1 MNFQN
6 LTREDIVK
14 LCETSSEL
22 MGALILYLWDENQM
36 LKLRI
41 KELEDLL
48 KLNSSNSSKPP
59 SSDGY
64 KKPNPKSLRGK
75 SGKQSGGQHGHK
87 AHQLP
92 LNENPDHVITYAL
105 DICEK
110 CHFDLKSTLP
120 MEEKIRQVLDF
131 IAKMETTEHRAQVK
145 TCPKC
150 HHKNQAS
157 FPTGI
162 DYKTQ
167 YGDSTKAIF
176 SYLNIQQLLPLK
188 RLTETIRD
196 LTGHSVSQGTIIHAN
211 EELYKKLAHP
221 EEKIKQQLLASHVVH
236 FDESGVRVNGKL
248 NWLHTACT
256 SELTYYFVHPK
267 RGKDAMD
274 DGGILSEYTGKAM
287 HDGLPSY
294 RKYKCGHALCNEH
307 HHRELVAVVEIDLQT
322 WGQPM
327 IDLLYEIKKT
337 KEERISAGFAQME
350 PDTIVGY
357 EAKYRT
363 VLDIGLAENPPP
375 PPPVEK
381 KKGRIKQS
389 KAKNLLD
396 RLENRQAVLAFMYD
410 FEVPFTNNVAEQ
422 AIRMIK
428 TMQKISGSFRSK
440 EGADIFCRIRGYV
453 STVCKQGFTILDKI
467 QDAFAGK
474 PFIPA
479 PPLNN

>member
-1 MNFQN
+1 
-6 LTREDIVK
+6 
-14 LCETSSEL
+14 
-22 MGALILYLWDENQM
+22 
-36 LKLRI
+36 
-41 KELEDLL
+41 
-48 KLNSSNSSKPP
+48 
-59 SSDGY
+59 
-64 KKPNPKSLRGK
+64 
-75 SGKQSGGQHGHK
+75 
-87 AHQLP
+87 
-92 LNENPDHVITYAL
+92 
-105 DICEK
+105 
-110 CHFDLKSTLP
+110 

-131 IAKMETTEHRAQVK
+131 IAKMETTEHRTQVK
-145 TCPKC
+145 ICPMC

-196 LTGHSVSQGTIIHAN
+196 LTGHSVSQGTILHAN
-211 EELYKKLAHP
+211 EKLYRKLANA
-221 EEKIKQQLLASHVVH
+221 EEQIKQQLLASHVVH

-248 NWLHTACT
+248 NWMHTACT
-256 SELTYYFVHPK
+256 PELTYYFVHPK

-327 IDLLYEIKKT
+327 INLLYEIKKI
-337 KEERISAGFAQME
+337 KEERINAGFAQME

-363 VLDIGLAENPPP
+363 ILDIGLAENPPP
-375 PPPVEK
+375 PLPIEK
-381 KKGRIKQS
+381 KKGRVKQS

-396 RLENRQAVLAFMYD
+396 RLENKEAVLAFMYD
-410 FEVPFTNNVAEQ
+410 FKVPFTNNEAERS
-422 AIRMIK
+422 IRMIK

-440 EGADIFCRIRGYV
+440 KGADIFCRIRGYV

-474 PFIPA
+474 PFIPSS
-479 PPLNN
+479 PLYN

>member
-22 MGALILYLWDENQM
+22 VGALILYLWDENQM
-36 LKLRI
+36 LKLRV
-41 KELEDLL
+41 KELEARLN
-48 KLNSSNSSKPP
+48 LNSSNSGKPP

-211 EELYKKLAHP
+211 EELYKKLANS
-221 EEKIKQQLLASHVVH
+221 EEQIKQQLLASHVVH

-256 SELTYYFVHPK
+256 SELTYYFVHSK

>member
-22 MGALILYLWDENQM
+22 VGARILYLWDENQT
-36 LKLRI
+36 LKLRV
-41 KELEDLL
+41 KELEARLN
-48 KLNSSNSSKPP
+48 LNSSNSGKPP

-92 LNENPDHVITYAL
+92 LNENPDHVIIHAL

-131 IAKMETTEHRAQVK
+131 IAKMETTEHRVQGK
-145 TCPKC
+145 ICPKC

-162 DYKTQ
+162 DYKIQ

-188 RLTETIRD
+188 RLAETIRD

-211 EELYKKLAHP
+211 EELYKKLANS
-221 EEKIKQQLLASHVVH
+221 EEQIKQQLLASHVVH

-248 NWLHTACT
+248 HWLHTACT
-256 SELTYYFVHPK
+256 PELTYYFVHPK

-350 PDTIVGY
+350 PEPIAEY

-363 VLDIGLAENPPP
+363 ILDIGLEENPPP
-375 PPPVEK
+375 QLPVVK

-410 FEVPFTNNVAEQ
+410 FKVPFTNNLALSTGIYNPQ
-422 AIRMIK
+422 DLQK
-428 TMQKISGSFRSK
+428 TLVISGIS
-440 EGADIFCRIRGYV
+440 A
-453 STVCKQGFTILDKI
+453 
-467 QDAFAGK
+467 
-474 PFIPA
+474 
-479 PPLNN
+479 

>member
-22 MGALILYLWDENQM
+22 MGALILYLWDENQK
-36 LKLRI
+36 LKQRV
-41 KELEDLL
+41 KELEDRLS
-48 KLNSSNSSKPP
+48 LNSRNSGKPP

>member
-1 MNFQN
+1 M
-6 LTREDIVK
+6 EDR
-14 LCETSSEL
+14 L
-22 MGALILYLWDENQM
+22 N
-36 LKLRI
+36 
-41 KELEDLL
+41 
-48 KLNSSNSSKPP
+48 LNSSNSGKPP

-75 SGKQSGGQHGHK
+75 SGKPSGGQHGHK

-120 MEEKIRQVLDF
+120 MKEKIRQVLDF

>member
-1 MNFQN
+1 MDFQN
-6 LTREDIVK
+6 ITREEMMKIG
-14 LCETSSEL
+14 EMPSEV

-41 KELEDLL
+41 KELEARLN
-48 KLNSSNSSKPP
+48 LNSSNSGKPP

-64 KKPNPKSLRGK
+64 KKPSPKSLRGK
-75 SGKQSGGQHGHK
+75 SGKKSGGQPGHK

-92 LNENPDHVITYAL
+92 LNENPDHVVIHAV

-110 CHFDLKSTLP
+110 CHFDLKNTLP
-120 MEEKIRQVLDF
+120 ADWKIRQVLDF
-131 IAKMETTEHRAQVK
+131 IAKIETTEHRAQVK

-150 HHKNQAS
+150 HHQNKAS

-176 SYLNIQQLLPLK
+176 SYLSIQQLLPLK

-211 EELYKKLAHP
+211 EELYKKLAHS
-221 EEKIKQQLLASHVVH
+221 EEQIKQQLLASPVVH
-236 FDESGVRVNGKL
+236 FDESGVRLNGKL
-248 NWLHTACT
+248 HWVHTACT
-256 SELTYYFVHPK
+256 PELTHYFVHSK
-267 RGKDAMD
+267 RGKEAMD
-274 DGGILSEYTGKAM
+274 DGGILTNFTGKAM
-287 HDGLPSY
+287 HDGLSSY
-294 RKYKCGHALCNEH
+294 RKYKCGHALCNVH
-307 HHRELVAVVEIDLQT
+307 HHRELVAVVEIDLQA

-327 IDLLYEIKKT
+327 IDLLYEIKKA
-337 KEERISAGFAQME
+337 KEERINAGFSQME
-350 PDTIVGY
+350 PDTIVSY

-363 VLDIGLAENPPP
+363 VLDLGLAENPPP

-410 FEVPFTNNVAEQ
+410 FEVPFTNNLAEQ

-440 EGADIFCRIRGYV
+440 EGADIFCRIRGFV
-453 STVCKQGFTILDKI
+453 STVCKQKLPILTKI
-467 QDAFAGK
+467 RDVFAGK
-474 PFIPA
+474 PDIIT
-479 PPLNN
+479 PPLFN

>member
-1 MNFQN
+1 MDFQN
-6 LTREDIVK
+6 ITREEIIK
-14 LCETSSEL
+14 ISETTSEV
-22 MGALILYLWDENQM
+22 MGALILYLWDENQK
-36 LKLRI
+36 LKQRV
-41 KELEDLL
+41 KELEARLNQ
-48 KLNSSNSSKPP
+48 NSSNSGKPP

-87 AHQLP
+87 AHQLS
-92 LNENPDHVITYAL
+92 LNENPDHVIIHAL

-120 MEEKIRQVLDF
+120 MEEKIRQVLDI

-150 HHKNQAS
+150 HHQNKAS

-167 YGDSTKAIF
+167 YGDSTKALF

-196 LTGHSVSQGTIIHAN
+196 LTGHSVSQGTILNAN
-211 EELYKKLAHP
+211 EELYRKLANS
-221 EEKIKQQLLASHVVH
+221 EEQLKQQLLASPVVH

-248 NWLHTACT
+248 HWLHTACT
-256 SELTYYFVHPK
+256 PELTYYFVHPK

-307 HHRELVAVVEIDLQT
+307 HHRELVAVVEIDLQA

-337 KEERISAGFAQME
+337 KEERINAGFAQME

-363 VLDIGLAENPPP
+363 ILDNGHAENPTP

-381 KKGRIKQS
+381 KRGRIKQT

-396 RLENRQAVLAFMYD
+396 RLENREAVLAFMYD
-410 FEVPFTNNVAEQ
+410 FKVPFTNNEAERS
-422 AIRMIK
+422 IRMIK
-428 TMQKISGSFRSK
+428 TMQKISGSFRSEK
-440 EGADIFCRIRGYV
+440 GADIFCRIRGYV
-453 STVCKQGFTILDKI
+453 STVCKQGAPILKKI
-467 QDAFAGK
+467 RDAFANK
-474 PFIPA
+474 PFIPVS
-479 PPLNN
+479 PLNN